1 MALPTWVPAQVLT
14 ASDVDNYFI
23 PLVGLKASDTSRAS
37 NTTQS
42 NDPDLIVS
50 VAANTAYEFRLWLNY
65 EGGTQGSSDL
75 KLGLAVP
82 ASSTA
87 RASSTYVNSS
97 GGSVVEAYYT
107 SGAAAQVPGTNGAG
121 NIRGFRM
128 VGTLITG
135 ASSGSLALSWAQN
148 TSSGTATTL
157 HTGSVLEVWR
167 VG

>member
-1 MALPTWVPAQVLT
+1 MTVKNWNPGDVLNAADMNAWTVPL
-14 ASDVDNYFI
+14 I
-23 PLVGLKASDTSRAS
+23 GLKASDTPRAS
-37 NTTQS
+37 NTTQA

-50 VAANTAYEFRLWLNY
+50 VAANASYRFLLWLNY

-87 RASSTYVNSS
+87 RGSSTYVNSS
-97 GGSVVEAYYT
+97 GGSVVESYYT
-107 SGAAAQVPGTNGAG
+107 SGGAAQVPGTNGAG
-121 NIRGFRM
+121 NIRGYRM

-135 ASSGSLALSWAQN
+135 ASSGSLAVSWAQN
-148 TSSGTATTL
+148 TSSGTATIL